1 LTSIGQEER
10 EKHLLD
16 FHLTYAQAH
25 KPPAKKKT
33 SIKQKAN
40 SGAESIVIKNKRG
53 CIKKF
58 NAEVNKLQGVW
69 HPFFNLI
76 FNFLLVELAYFKM
89 SAFFFSN
96 FFT

>member
-1 LTSIGQEER
+1 MSRGNLCIIRHVKVSYLTSLGQEER
-10 EKHLLD
+10 EKHLLN

-53 CIKKF
+53 RKIITKR
-58 NAEVNKLQGVW
+58 
-69 HPFFNLI
+69 H
-76 FNFLLVELAYFKM
+76 
-89 SAFFFSN
+89 
-96 FFT
+96 